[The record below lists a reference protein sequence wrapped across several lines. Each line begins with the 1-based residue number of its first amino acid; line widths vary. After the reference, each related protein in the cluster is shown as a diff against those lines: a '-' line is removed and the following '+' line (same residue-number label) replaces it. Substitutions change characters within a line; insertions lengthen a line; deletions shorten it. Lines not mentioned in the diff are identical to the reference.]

1 MGTIQGGAVTS
12 LPEITTKLT
21 RLNLYARYA
30 LQKSSGVRLDY
41 IYDRFSSDDW
51 TWAGTGGVP
60 FTFTDGTTLTENRPQ
75 TINFIGVSYYYKF
88 Q

>member
-1 MGTIQGGAVTS
+1 
-12 LPEITTKLT
+12 
-21 RLNLYARYA
+21 
-30 LQKSSGVRLDY
+30 VRLDY